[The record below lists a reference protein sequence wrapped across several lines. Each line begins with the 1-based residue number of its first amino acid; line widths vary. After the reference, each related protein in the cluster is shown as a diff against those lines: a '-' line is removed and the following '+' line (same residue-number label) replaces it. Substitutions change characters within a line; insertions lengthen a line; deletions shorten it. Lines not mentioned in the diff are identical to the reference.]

1 MSRTSL
7 FLIGMMCMLSAPAMA
22 QNGSTT
28 RTTVDGRPLASSLP
42 AKARPARTQASTL
55 QFAELPQHLGESVEI
70 TTIHGVRRLGR
81 VDAVTGSTLRL
92 RVSAGLGYAIVNIE
106 RAQVRLIRDLD

>member
-1 MSRTSL
+1 MSRTTL
-7 FLIGMMCMLSAPAMA
+7 FLIAMLLMLSAPALA

-42 AKARPARTQASTL
+42 PKAMPARTQASTL
-55 QFAELPQHLGESVEI
+55 PFADLPQHLGENVEI
-70 TTIHGVRRLGR
+70 TTVHGVRRLGR

-106 RAQVRLIRDLD
+106 RAQIRVIRDLD